1 MEVLILIVL
10 LGISAA
16 TVIPSMKN
24 TGSLR
29 VQGAL
34 RMIVADMSLA
44 QSDAVA
50 FQQGRAI
57 VFNFQGDPARYA
69 VATVVGNTIDTTPG
83 GIIADRKFGGSKFG
97 FATLSTSTVASDT
110 VIFDPLGGPVDAPGS
125 TNPAAAGYLEVSG
138 SGQTYRINV
147 EAYTGRVTIQRL

>member
-1 MEVLILIVL
+1 MLILIIL
-10 LGISAA
+10 LGLSAA
-16 TVIPSMKN
+16 IVIPSMKN

-34 RMIVADMSLA
+34 RMIVADLALA

-57 VFNFQGDPARYA
+57 VFNYQGDPARYA
-69 VATVVGNTIDTTPG
+69 VATVVGNSIDTTAG
-83 GIIADRKFGGSKFG
+83 GLIAERKFGGSKFG
-97 FATLSTSTVASDT
+97 FATLSNSTVGSDT
-110 VIFDPLGGPVDAPGS
+110 VIFDALGGPIDAAGS
-125 TNPAAAGYLEVSG
+125 TNPAPAGYLEVSG

-147 EAYTGRVTIQRL
+147 EAYTGRVTIQRM